1 MNRRRFL
8 QLLGS
13 LLALAAWLFYRP
25 ATAAPDTDCEP
36 TPYGTDVP
44 MTVPTV
50 VGDRCEQPVFRPR
63 LWLPIIQK

>member
-1 MNRRRFL
+1 MSRRSFL
-8 QLLGS
+8 QLLFVG
-13 LLALAAWLFYRP
+13 LLLPFLRLLP
-25 ATAAPDTDCEP
+25 GRTNDDCEP

-63 LWLPIIQK
+63 QWLPSIQK